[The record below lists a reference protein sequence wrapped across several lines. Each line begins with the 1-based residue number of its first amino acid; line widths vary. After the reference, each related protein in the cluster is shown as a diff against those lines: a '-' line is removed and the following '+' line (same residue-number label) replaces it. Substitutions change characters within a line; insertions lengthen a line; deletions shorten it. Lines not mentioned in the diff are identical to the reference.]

1 MARVLSVYG
10 YKEISKKIH
19 RLIPSKFP
27 PVLLFDW
34 AETKEEVEQIAA
46 LEGLTN
52 PRLEDE
58 LGNINLVSKDEWIG
72 GEGTTPIMAAFTHI
86 GYESRFSD
94 GTFGVYYAADSVE
107 TAIKET
113 LFHRERF
120 YRASN
125 EAACSITMREYITNV
140 VQPLVELTPE
150 HHPECFNPDPEY
162 YSESQKMALKL
173 KSKNEWGISYRSIR
187 DAEGG
192 CVAILR
198 PKALRYPVMQ
208 GAHYK
213 YMWDGSSIYDVYK
226 ESRLRNIV

>member
-1 MARVLSVYG
+1 MYS
-10 YKEISKKIH
+10 YKEISQKIH

-34 AETKEEVEQIAA
+34 AGTKEELEQTAA

-52 PRLEDE
+52 PRLKDE

-72 GEGTTPIMAAFTHI
+72 GKGTTPIMAAFTHI

-94 GTFGVYYAADSVE
+94 GSFGVYYAADSVE

-125 EAACSITMREYITNV
+125 EAACSITMREYITHV

-150 HHPECFNPDPEY
+150 HHPECFNPDPEC
-162 YSESQKMALKL
+162 YSGSQKVARELKTQ
-173 KSKNEWGISYRSIR
+173 NEWGIYYPSIR
-187 DAEGG
+187 DRQGS
-192 CVAILR
+192 CVAVLR
-198 PKALRYPVMQ
+198 PKALKYPVIQ

>member
-1 MARVLSVYG
+1 MYT
-10 YKEISKKIH
+10 YKEITKKVH

-34 AETKEEVEQIAA
+34 AETQEELEQIAA

-52 PRLEDE
+52 PRIKDE
-58 LGNINLVSKDEWIG
+58 LGDITLVAKDEWIG
-72 GEGTTPIMAAFTHI
+72 GEGTTPIMAAFTHV
-86 GYESRFSD
+86 GFESRFSD
-94 GTFGVYYAADSVE
+94 GSFGVYYAADSIE

-125 EAACSITMREYITNV
+125 EAACSITMREYVSNV
-140 VQPLVELTPE
+140 LQPLIEL
-150 HHPECFNPDPEY
+150 HPKRHKDCFNPDPQC
-162 YSESQKMALKL
+162 YSHSQKVAQELR
-173 KSKNEWGISYRSIR
+173 SKNEWGIYYPSIR
-187 DAEGG
+187 DEDGA

-198 PKALRYPVMQ
+198 PKALRYPVTQ

-213 YMWDGSSIYDVYK
+213 YMWDGSSIYEVYK
-226 ESRLRNIV
+226 ESKVTNLL

>member
-1 MARVLSVYG
+1 MYSHI
-10 YKEISKKIH
+10 EITKKIH

-34 AETKEEVEQIAA
+34 AETKEELEQIAA

-58 LGNINLVSKDEWIG
+58 LGNINLVADDEWIG

-94 GTFGVYYAADSVE
+94 GTYGVYYAADSIK

-125 EAACSITMREYITNV
+125 EAACSITMREYVTNV
-140 VQPLVELTPE
+140 VQPLIKLTPE
-150 HHPECFNPDPEY
+150 HHPECFNPDPKY
-162 YSESQKMALKL
+162 YSGSQKMGLEL
-173 KSKNEWGISYRSIR
+173 RRKNEWGIYYPSMR
-187 DAEGG
+187 DKEGG

-198 PKALRYPVMQ
+198 PKALRYPVAQ
-208 GAHYK
+208 GAHFK
-213 YMWDGSSIYDVYK
+213 YMWDGSSIYEVYK
-226 ESRLRNIV
+226 EKQIENIV